1 MRRDGGSSGRLP
13 RHGGR
18 GFCGGHHLQHNH
30 EAIELAEVGPCGKRP
45 EALGGGVGSGSER
58 GGGGLWLSA
67 AWRCLPRM
75 KGAEQGKR
83 RSLEWREK
91 GEEVDKEAGVVMVLV
106 AGMMDGSARRR
117 SQSMVWPS
125 NLWLRS

>member
-1 MRRDGGSSGRLP
+1 M
-13 RHGGR
+13 
-18 GFCGGHHLQHNH
+18 
-30 EAIELAEVGPCGKRP
+30 
-45 EALGGGVGSGSER
+45 
-58 GGGGLWLSA
+58 WLSV

-125 NLWLRS
+125 NLWLRSQMMGHADATAMVDDLAVAILGGRLADGEDGTIGVGGGGDEVLL